1 MTAALPLGIMP
12 LGILGFAILIPL
24 VREYVEFRRDCGLGR
39 LRAALATGMLFPA
52 LALGLAV
59 SLPLAARPVLQWT
72 ATVVLTIAAYSAATA
87 ALRRDPEPAPQPL
100 R

>member
-1 MTAALPLGIMP
+1 MTAVLPLGIMP
-12 LGILGFAILIPL
+12 LGILGFAILVPL

-39 LRAALATGMLFPA
+39 VRAALATGTLFPA

-59 SLPLAARPVLQWT
+59 SLPLAERPALQWT
-72 ATVVLTIAAYSAATA
+72 ATVVITILGYSAATA
-87 ALRRDPEPAPQPL
+87 GFRRDGEPAPQQL